1 MNKQPVHSVF
11 FSPTGTT
18 RTAVQ
23 AVCQGTGK
31 DSGLEIDLKEP
42 VGGQLF
48 FAVDDPVVIGMPVYA
63 GRLPKIAVERFASI
77 RGSETPA
84 VAVVVYG
91 NRAYDDALLEL
102 CNLCTAQGF
111 KVTGAAAFIGEHSFS
126 SPDFPI
132 AANRPDE
139 NDIRLAEQFG
149 QQVKELLIQTD
160 AINSFTLPEIPG
172 HYPYKPEMNP
182 VGAAASTDP
191 ARCTGCGQCAAHC
204 PAGAIHIQNGTA
216 TTDPSLCIW
225 CPACVQACPTSAR
238 TITLP
243 KIHEIA
249 ERLYN
254 TCQTRKEPEWFLAQ
268 KGESK

>member
-18 RTAVQ
+18 RAAVQ
-23 AVCQGTGK
+23 AICQGTGK

-42 VGGQLF
+42 ISGQHLF
-48 FAVDDPVVIGMPVYA
+48 EVDDTVVIGMPVYA
-63 GRLPKIAVERFASI
+63 GRLPKIAVERVSSV

-102 CNLCTAQGF
+102 CDLCAAQGF
-111 KVTGAAAFIGEHSFS
+111 KVIGAAAFIGEHSFS

-139 NDIRLAEQFG
+139 NDIRLAKTFATQIAHSNHPLDSA
-149 QQVKELLIQTD
+149 Q
-160 AINSFTLPEIPG
+160 IPG
-172 HYPYKPEMNP
+172 RHPYKPEMKP
-182 VGAAASTDP
+182 SGAAAETDP
-191 ARCTGCGQCAAHC
+191 ALCTRCGQCVAHC
-204 PAGAIHIQNGTA
+204 PSNAIHIDQTLPLTNPA
-216 TTDPSLCIW
+216 QCIW
-225 CPACVQACPTSAR
+225 CTACVKSCPSGAR
-238 TITLP
+238 QVTLP
-243 KIHEIA
+243 KIYEIA

-268 KGESK
+268 QGE